1 MKAISFPAKDRII
14 LCDGPDPAPGPGEVL
29 VEVRASGI
37 CHTDLEILR
46 GNYGTSAFPVV
57 PGHEFAGVV
66 LETGSGVT
74 TVSVGDRVVIDPN
87 IECRHCSACK
97 RGWAHLC
104 ENLGAYGVT
113 VNGGFADICAVKAS
127 AVHPIGDLSFHVAAL
142 AEPVGCVLN
151 GLEAVNTENAQT
163 ALVFGAGPIG
173 LLMAVAL
180 KVRGISQIMLV
191 DLDENRLELARSF
204 GFEPVLAESAE
215 LKALNRSVDLVVDAT
230 GVPAV
235 AGGLINYIANGG
247 TGLFIGVCPQDARIE
262 ISPFEL
268 FRRQITLAGS
278 HSLNHNIPEALRT
291 IHAFG
296 PGIERA
302 ISHRLP
308 LEDVAQILSNGAPG
322 GALKIQA
329 VWER

>member
-1 MKAISFPAKDRII
+1 MKAISFPEKNSIF
-14 LCDGPDPAPGPGEVL
+14 LCDLPVPDPGPGEVL
-29 VEVRASGI
+29 VAVRASGI

-57 PGHEFAGVV
+57 PGHEFAGEV
-66 LETGSGVT
+66 LEIGNDVT
-74 TVSVGDRVVIDPN
+74 TVGVGDRVVIDPN
-87 IECRHCSACK
+87 IECGHCAACM

-104 ENLGAYGVT
+104 EDLGAYGVT
-113 VNGGFADICAVKAS
+113 VNGGFADISVVKAS

-151 GLEAVNTENAQT
+151 GLEAIKAKAVQN

-180 KVRGISQIMLV
+180 KVQGICQIMLV
-191 DLDENRLELARSF
+191 DLDESRLELAQSF
-204 GFEPVLAESAE
+204 GFEPVRAESAD
-215 LKALNRSVDLVVDAT
+215 LKALFRSVDLVVDAT

-235 AGGLINYIANGG
+235 AGGITNYIANGG
-247 TGLFIGVCPQDARIE
+247 TGLFFGVCPQDARIE

-268 FRRQITLAGS
+268 FRRQVTLAGS

-296 PGIERA
+296 ADIERV
-302 ISHRLP
+302 ISHSLP
-308 LEDVAQILSNGAPG
+308 LEEVAGVLKNGVPS

-329 VWER
+329 AWD